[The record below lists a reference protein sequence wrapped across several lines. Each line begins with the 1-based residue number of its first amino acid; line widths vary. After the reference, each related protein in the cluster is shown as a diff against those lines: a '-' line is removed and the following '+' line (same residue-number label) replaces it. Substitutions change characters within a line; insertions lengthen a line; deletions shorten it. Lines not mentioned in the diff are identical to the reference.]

1 MAGALWQ
8 PGLDHAGIATQM
20 VVERQLA
27 EKDIVRGRDLDR
39 DQFIEKV
46 WEWKE
51 QSGGTIVNQFKRLG
65 NTPDWS
71 RERFTMDDGLSE
83 AVQEVFVQLW
93 EQGLIYRGPRLVN
106 WSPGLMTAV
115 SDLEV
120 ESSDEEVLLYYFK
133 YPVKGGGYLPVA
145 TTRPETILGDTAVA
159 VNPNDERF
167 TDYIGK
173 TAIVPILGREIPIIA
188 DEYVDMEFGTGGM
201 RGLMGAGTNRI
212 NKYTLGRAT
221 QGLSNYLI
229 EKVKNKQLSVVI
241 AYDCRHNS
249 QKFAKVVADVLSA
262 NNIKVYL
269 FEDLR
274 ATPELSF
281 AVRHLGCDAGIV
293 LTASHNPP
301 EYNGYKVYW
310 SDGGQ
315 IVPPHDNGIIGKVN
329 SLDFSEIKFDANE
342 DLIEVIGKDVDD
354 VFIEASV
361 KNGSLSDKI
370 DRKNLKI
377 VFTSLHGTSIMS
389 VPDALEKAG
398 YTDVHIV
405 EEQRKPNGDFPT
417 VKSPNPEEPEA
428 LKMATDLADKLG
440 ADIVIGTDPDC
451 DRLGVAVKDTA
462 GNMKLMNG
470 NQSMVV
476 MTDFLLR
483 KWKEEGKING
493 KQFVGSTIVS
503 TELVN
508 DVAANYN
515 VETKV
520 GLTGFKWIAK
530 MVVDFPE
537 LDFIGG
543 GEESFGYMV
552 GDFVRDKDAV
562 TATLLACEVA
572 AYAKQNGSSFYEEL
586 LEIYVNN
593 KYYKEHLI
601 AITKKGMDGA
611 AEIQQM
617 GEDGYAFAKAH
628 FDRDKLAKEYTNKI
642 QGILK

>member
-1 MAGALWQ
+1 MENFLDQAKQWLTSTFDAETQAEVNDLINNNPDAL
-8 PGLDHAGIATQM
+8 A
-20 VVERQLA
+20 
-27 EKDIVRGRDLDR
+27 DR
-39 DQFIEKV
+39 FYK
-46 WEWKE
+46 
-51 QSGGTIVNQFKRLG
+51 
-65 NTPDWS
+65 
-71 RERFTMDDGLSE
+71 
-83 AVQEVFVQLW
+83 
-93 EQGLIYRGPRLVN
+93 
-106 WSPGLMTAV
+106 
-115 SDLEV
+115 
-120 ESSDEEVLLYYFK
+120 
-133 YPVKGGGYLPVA
+133 
-145 TTRPETILGDTAVA
+145 
-159 VNPNDERF
+159 
-167 TDYIGK
+167 
-173 TAIVPILGREIPIIA
+173 
-188 DEYVDMEFGTGGM
+188 DMEFGTGGM
-201 RGLMGAGTNRI
+201 RGVMGAGTNRI

-229 EKVKNKQLSVVI
+229 ENVKKEQLSVVI
-241 AYDCRHNS
+241 AFDCRHNS
-249 QKFAKVVADVLSA
+249 KKFAKVVADVLSA
-262 NNIKVYL
+262 NNIKVFL

-310 SDGGQ
+310 ADGGQ
-315 IVPPHDNGIIGKVN
+315 IVPPHDGGIIGNVN

-342 DLIEVIGKDVDD
+342 DLIEIIGKEVDD
-354 VFIEASV
+354 VFIENSV

-377 VFTSLHGTSIMS
+377 VFTSLHGTSIVS
-389 VPDALEKAG
+389 VPDALAKAG

-405 EEQRKPNGDFPT
+405 EEQRVPNGDFPT

-428 LKMATDLADKLG
+428 LKMATDLANKIG

-451 DRLGVAVKDTA
+451 DRLGVAVRDTD

-470 NQSMVV
+470 NQTMVV

-483 KWKEEGKING
+483 KWKEEGKMNG

-530 MVVDFPE
+530 MVRDFPE
-537 LDFIGG
+537 QDFIGG

-572 AYAKQNGSSFYEEL
+572 AYAKQNGSSFYKEL
-586 LEIYVNN
+586 LDIYVNN
-593 KYYKEHLI
+593 KFYKEHLI
-601 AITKKGMDGA
+601 SITKKGMDGA
-611 AEIQQM
+611 AEIKQM
-617 GEDGYAFAKAH
+617 LSDMRNNPITEIDGEKIESLSDYQASTKKNLITGNVENIDLPKSNVLIYQTANGTRIAARPSGTEPKIKFYFSVNSQLDTAENA
-628 FDRDKLAKEYTNKI
+628 DSTEADLDAKI
-642 QGILK
+642 QRIIKEMKLN